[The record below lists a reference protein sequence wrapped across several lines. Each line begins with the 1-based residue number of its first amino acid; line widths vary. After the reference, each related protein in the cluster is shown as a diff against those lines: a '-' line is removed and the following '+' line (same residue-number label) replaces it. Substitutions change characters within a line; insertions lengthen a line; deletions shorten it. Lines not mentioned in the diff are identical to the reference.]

1 MACIDENHLRNF
13 VIEIVT
19 NMYDKPQ
26 FTGFGG
32 QRGKTPQVKQAF
44 LRTLKKPE
52 HQCSGNFRAFLKFI
66 VLNLCLRWVVTILIW
81 HPKVKKKTRQKHLK
95 MALTN
100 ALAS

>member
-1 MACIDENHLRNF
+1 MACIDENHRRNF

-66 VLNLCLRWVVTILIW
+66 VLNLCLRWVVTSLIW
-81 HPKVKKKTRQKHLK
+81 HSKVRKKHDKNT
-95 MALTN
+95 
-100 ALAS
+100 

>member
-1 MACIDENHLRNF
+1 MVCIDENHRRNF
-13 VIEIVT
+13 VKEIFEICIVT
-19 NMYDKPQ
+19 NVYYKPQ

-52 HQCSGNFRAFLKFI
+52 HQYSGNFPAFLKVI

-81 HPKVKKKTRQKHLK
+81 HPKVKKRNINKTLENG
-95 MALTN
+95 TY
-100 ALAS
+100 